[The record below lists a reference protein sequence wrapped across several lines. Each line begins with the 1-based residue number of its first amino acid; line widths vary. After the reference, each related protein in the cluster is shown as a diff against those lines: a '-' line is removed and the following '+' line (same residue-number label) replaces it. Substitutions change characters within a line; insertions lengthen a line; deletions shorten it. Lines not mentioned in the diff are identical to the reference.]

1 MNRSSSLCT
10 VPIPPTPEAI
20 HNRPGLEEIDYRVG
34 TYATFRRAM
43 IESIAD
49 NSELRDWTTRESE
62 DFGIALLEMWAYLA
76 DILTFY
82 QERIANEAY
91 LRTAVHEDTVR
102 RLAAQLDYEPAP
114 GAAAEALFAFTL
126 EDDTS
131 IRIPER
137 LRVQS
142 VPGQDEEPQK
152 FETVETI
159 PAHDA
164 LNAAPVF
171 PVPTGDGHFSSS
183 SSSQTHATL
192 DPKRADSITELVNEG
207 DALVLFDVDTATLE
221 EKKVKALRDQ
231 PDGRVEL
238 EWAPAV
244 QADMADLTD
253 PSVDKYERTVRP
265 FGYDAPTQYV
275 ETKNRSNPPPGVRT
289 KLKSINDADFEYMLG
304 DGSGLSRWIALDD
317 TYDSVKSGDRLLVW
331 DESGKSGL
339 IGCVGRVR
347 EQSSTQL
354 PDHGVNEDLVRARSY
369 QGAVTQVRLESIS
382 GSIPNGDRR
391 STVVYL
397 LSDPEISLWELRMPD
412 EENGPLKDDVGPVV
426 IPDPGLDRETIQA
439 LQGREVF
446 LVDGE
451 TRESV
456 AVEEANSIEKDGIS
470 YVKLFFEE
478 GLEESYTP
486 GEAELY
492 GNVAPA
498 THGETVADEVLGS
511 GDASAELQS
520 FKVQKSPVTY
530 VRDPSA
536 PEHGVR
542 NTLQVRVDGVEW
554 TETDRL
560 YGQGGSER
568 VYSVSVDPD
577 GTMWVQFGGGEMGA
591 RLPTGS
597 RNVRATYR
605 TGLGDQGNVDAHTLE
620 TPLDRPKG
628 LSGVTNP
635 RAAKGGEDPEGRES
649 TRSNAP
655 NTVRT
660 FDRIVSLLDF
670 EDAARAYTSVSKARA
685 HSAWT
690 GTQQGVHLTVAGSE
704 GHSLGEEQR
713 DDLRRYLDEQRD
725 PHQGLEISEYEKVT
739 LQLTVTIEPHDA
751 HREVDVKEAVRA
763 AVLDFFAFENRALG
777 QSVNRSDLYRRLQS
791 VEGVVAARIDQRD
804 LTGRVQD
811 GGHTLELNEVGRL
824 SLEPNQLATLIPA
837 DSDAMLEIQ
846 TRDSLES

>member
-1 MNRSSSLCT
+1 M
-10 VPIPPTPEAI
+10 IEAI
-20 HNRPGLEEIDYRVG
+20 SAGPDSDRPEVREG
-34 TYATFRRAM
+34 FRT
-43 IESIAD
+43 
-49 NSELRDWTTRESE
+49 LRNWTSRESG

-114 GAAAEALFAFTL
+114 GAAAEALLAFTL

-152 FETVETI
+152 FETVEMI
-159 PAHDA
+159 PSHDA

-171 PVPTGDGHFSSS
+171 PVPIGDGHFSSDR
-183 SSSQTHATL
+183 THATL
-192 DPKRADSITELVNEG
+192 DPEHAEVMMEAVSEGDSIVFYEG
-207 DALVLFDVDTATLE
+207 ATVE
-221 EKKVKALRDQ
+221 EKTVAASRNQ

-238 EWAPAV
+238 EWTPAV
-244 QADMADLTD
+244 QAGMTD
-253 PSVDKYERTVRP
+253 PSVYKYERTFRL

-275 ETKNRSNPPPGVRT
+275 EAEKESSSQSGVRT
-289 KLKSINDADFEYMLG
+289 KLIKMEDADWFSYSVSG
-304 DGSGLSRWIALDD
+304 GSGTRVALDG
-317 TYDSVKSGDRLLVW
+317 TYDVVKSGDRLLIW
-331 DESGKSGL
+331 DESGESGV
-339 IGCVGRVR
+339 IGSVERVR
-347 EQSSTQL
+347 ERSSTQL
-354 PDHGVNEDLVRARSY
+354 PDQGVDEDLVQARSH
-369 QGAVTQVRLESIS
+369 QGAVTQVRLKGIS

-412 EENGPLKDDVGPVV
+412 EEIGDSENDIEPVV
-426 IPDPGLDRETIQA
+426 IPDPGLERETIQA

-451 TRESV
+451 IRESV
-456 AVEEANSIEKDGIS
+456 AVEEASSIERGGIS

-486 GEAELY
+486 GQTKLY

-520 FKVQKSPVTY
+520 FEVQKSPVTY

-560 YGQGGSER
+560 YEQGGSER

-660 FDRIVSLLDF
+660 FDRIVSLRDF
-670 EDAARAYTSVSKARA
+670 EDAARAYTSVAKARA
-685 HSAWT
+685 HSTWT
-690 GTQQGVHLTVAGSE
+690 GTQQGVHLTVAGS
-704 GHSLGEEQR
+704 GGDSLGEAQL

-725 PHQGLEISEYEKVT
+725 PHQGLEVAEYEKVT
-739 LQLTVTIEPHDA
+739 LRLRVTIEPHDA
-751 HREVDVKEAVRA
+751 HREVDVKEAVQA

-824 SLEPNQLATLIPA
+824 FLEPNQLATLIPS